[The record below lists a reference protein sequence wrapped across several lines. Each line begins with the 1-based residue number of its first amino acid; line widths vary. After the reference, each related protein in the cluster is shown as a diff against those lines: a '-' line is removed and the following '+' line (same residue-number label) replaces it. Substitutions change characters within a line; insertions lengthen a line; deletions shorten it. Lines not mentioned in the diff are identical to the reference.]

1 MQDRYKFTILGC
13 GSSPGVPRANGDWGA
28 CNPDNPKNYRYRAS
42 ILIERIKENG
52 DRTTVVVDTG
62 PDFRSQM
69 VDHHVHEI
77 TSVVYTHPHADHI
90 HGIDDLRTYAISQ
103 HHLMNIYADDE
114 TYQRLD
120 EAFGYCFKTPEGSN
134 YPPILNRIRVTP
146 YNKFTIDGAGGPITL
161 MPVLQIHGDIHSLG
175 FRLDNVAYCTDVNA
189 FPEETPQYLENLDVL
204 IIGALQYRPHPSH
217 FSVDQAVE
225 WGKKLNAKRV
235 ILTHMHIA
243 LDYDEVAKYT
253 PDNVEPAY
261 QGLTFEVDAK

>member
-1 MQDRYKFTILGC
+1 MHDRYKFTILGC

-52 DRTTVVVDTG
+52 ERTTVVVDTG

-69 VDHHVHEI
+69 VDHNVHEI

-103 HHLMNIYADDE
+103 HHLMNVYADDE
-114 TYQRLD
+114 TYQRLY

-134 YPPILNRIRVTP
+134 YPPILNRKKITP
-146 YNKFTIDGAGGPITL
+146 YEKFTIDGKGGPITL
-161 MPVLQIHGDIHSLG
+161 LPVFQIHGDIHSLG
-175 FRLDNVAYCTDVNA
+175 FRLDNVAYCTDVNE
-189 FPEETPQYLENLDVL
+189 FPEKTPKYLENLDVL
-204 IIGALQYRPHPSH
+204 IIGALQYRTHPSH

-225 WGKKLNAKRV
+225 WGQKLNAKRV

-243 LDYDEVAKYT
+243 LDYDEVMKYT

>member
-1 MQDRYKFTILGC
+1 
-13 GSSPGVPRANGDWGA
+13 
-28 CNPDNPKNYRYRAS
+28 
-42 ILIERIKENG
+42 
-52 DRTTVVVDTG
+52 
-62 PDFRSQM
+62 
-69 VDHHVHEI
+69 
-77 TSVVYTHPHADHI
+77 
-90 HGIDDLRTYAISQ
+90 
-103 HHLMNIYADDE
+103 MNIYADDE

-134 YPPILNRIRVTP
+134 YPPILNRIKITP
-146 YNKFTIDGAGGPITL
+146 YNKFTIVGAGGPITL

-175 FRLDNVAYCTDVNA
+175 FRLDDVAYCTDVNA

-243 LDYDEVAKYT
+243 LDYDEVTKYT